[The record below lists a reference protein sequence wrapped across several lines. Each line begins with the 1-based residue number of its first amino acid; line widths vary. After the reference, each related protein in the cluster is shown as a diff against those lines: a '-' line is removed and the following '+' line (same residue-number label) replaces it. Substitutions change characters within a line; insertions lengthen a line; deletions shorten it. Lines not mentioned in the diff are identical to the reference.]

1 MIIFLKKEHLD
12 DNAISSALQKNNEN
26 VAEELQIHFVYAGSY
41 NHSYY
46 YEDRLRSLI
55 LNGMKK
61 HKIQSVMMTSIY
73 LKRLEIITKQ
83 EMESFCQGE
92 KNVED
97 SVNDDLESLFEN
109 IRLEKELDERV
120 VTYFLPKLTE
130 EQLELVERRDT
141 NYFKTFAWDVSQTQ
155 MMLSESDTK
164 YVRGWSWRR
173 TFVIENLSEK
183 SSKTSSENTSETSSK
198 ILPEILPETSPE
210 SSSGNSSD
218 NLIENL
224 KENSSEKQSCLKN
237 CCNCSLQ

>member
-1 MIIFLKKEHLD
+1 M
-12 DNAISSALQKNNEN
+12 
-26 VAEELQIHFVYAGSY
+26 
-41 NHSYY
+41 
-46 YEDRLRSLI
+46 
-55 LNGMKK
+55 
-61 HKIQSVMMTSIY
+61 
-73 LKRLEIITKQ
+73 
-83 EMESFCQGE
+83 
-92 KNVED
+92 ED

-141 NYFKTFAWDVSQTQ
+141 NYFKTFAWANLDVSQTQ

-173 TFVIENLSEK
+173 TFVIENLSET